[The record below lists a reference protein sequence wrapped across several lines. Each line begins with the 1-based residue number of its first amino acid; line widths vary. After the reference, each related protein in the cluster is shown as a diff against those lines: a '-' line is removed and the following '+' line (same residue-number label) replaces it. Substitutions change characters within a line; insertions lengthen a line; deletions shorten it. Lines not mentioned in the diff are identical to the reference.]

1 MPDEKNAVTDRFNFM
16 HKKSLLKLTTYLD
29 LKHKKYKT
37 MKILWFDKKKHCIQ
51 IVINTI
57 NGKYVHAI
65 FLQQE
70 VY

>member
-1 MPDEKNAVTDRFNFM
+1 MLDEKNAVPDRFNFM

-37 MKILWFDKKKHCIQ
+37 MKILWLNKKTHCIL
-51 IVINTI
+51 IIINTI
-57 NGKYVHAI
+57 NVKYVHVI